1 MVARI
6 VRPNLTRALALEW
19 ARSGITVNA
28 VGAGWT
34 EGMGLLKDTAVQ
46 EQLRRYLP
54 QKRLA
59 QPSEVGEAAVYLASD
74 MAGFITGQTVWIEG
88 GALSHL

>member
-1 MVARI
+1 M
-6 VRPNLTRALALEW
+6 
-19 ARSGITVNA
+19 NA

-34 EGMGLLKDTAVQ
+34 EGMDLLKDTAVQ

-54 QKRLA
+54 HKRLA
-59 QPSEVGEAAVYLASD
+59 QPSEVSEAAVYLASD
-74 MAGFITGQTVWIEG
+74 MAGFITGQTVWVEG